1 MLKEVIKK
9 HKKVCFDGDGYS
21 KNWEKEAIGRGL
33 PNLKTC
39 ADALPCLKSKKSLD
53 VFEKYNVLT
62 NIELKARVE
71 ILEEQYVTNKE
82 IEARTLVSM
91 MSTQIIPAAE
101 IYQFEL
107 AKNLNAVSSALNS
120 KNKTKSQQAKLK
132 NLTNMIEDSLDLVQ
146 RLKQQEK
153 KHLSPADIK
162 NSIVPL
168 MDKIRICSDELEG
181 IIPDDLWPIPKYSEM
196 LFLF

>member
-1 MLKEVIKK
+1 
-9 HKKVCFDGDGYS
+9 
-21 KNWEKEAIGRGL
+21 
-33 PNLKTC
+33 
-39 ADALPCLKSKKSLD
+39 
-53 VFEKYNVLT
+53 
-62 NIELKARVE
+62 
-71 ILEEQYVTNKE
+71 
-82 IEARTLVSM
+82 M